1 MVSNIL
7 FIVNNNDACIDAF
20 EPVIK
25 VIKAKSPHT
34 QCIGLSATEF
44 LFDTQTDHALFQ
56 RVFDKYDV
64 LCEKLPA
71 FAASINDEKIK
82 DTNDNSSVSKNA
94 SKADVVAANS
104 FLPKYLIGEKIS
116 AIVVVNDR
124 LFPEWHAIQIAN
136 EFKIPSLLIQESVRK
151 DEGFIHDDVIHGQG
165 GCTKIAAWGENGKDY
180 FQKVGATGEI
190 IITGSSRVDKFY
202 AQGLKLEKENI
213 RKRLGL
219 PVNANLVLFASN
231 ALHYMNL
238 ASHKDYNN
246 LITTIAQTTS
256 QIGEKDNNTHLLI
269 KPHRQEIQYFIDSGY
284 FNYISSLPNVLYR
297 PKIGLSAAIAAAD
310 SVVLFN
316 STVAIEAAIFG
327 KKVGMVNLFNN
338 KMYVDFVERGISEYI
353 DTKEKLADFIKSSA
367 SGEEERTKI
376 IKNAQ
381 YYVTNLGQSAKKVA
395 ECVFGML

>member
-25 VIKAKSPHT
+25 EIKAQSPHS

-44 LFDTQTDHALFQ
+44 LFDTQTDHGLFQ
-56 RVFDKYDV
+56 KVFDKYDV
-64 LCEKLPA
+64 LSEKLPP
-71 FAASINDEKIK
+71 FVASINNEEIK
-82 DTNDNSSVSKNA
+82 GVDDNSSVSKNA
-94 SKADVVAANS
+94 SKADVIAANS
-104 FLPKYLIGEKIS
+104 FFPKYLIGEKIS

-136 EFKIPSLLIQESVRK
+136 ELKIPSLLIQESVRK
-151 DEGFIHDDVIHGQG
+151 DEGFTHDDVIHGQG

-180 FQKVGATGEI
+180 FQKVKATGEI
-190 IITGSSRVDKFY
+190 IITGSPRVDKFY
-202 AQGLKLEKENI
+202 EKGLKLEKENI

-246 LITTIAQTTS
+246 LITTVAQTVS
-256 QIGEKDNNTHLLI
+256 QIGAEDNNTHLLI

-338 KMYVDFVERGISEYI
+338 NMYVDFVERGISEYI
-353 DTKEKLADFIKSSA
+353 DTKEKLIHFVKSPAPSEKEQA
-367 SGEEERTKI
+367 QIVE
-376 IKNAQ
+376 NAQ

-395 ECVFGML
+395 ECVLSMV